1 MNERKSSNPCPL
13 LAHQPFLEKFQSTSH
28 QSSSSPP
35 LTLIHTTTTTYNIIP
50 TTTTTPTSPQ
60 SKMKSF
66 PRSETFLMLNEFIHQ
81 VNSCGFP
88 VLVFNRH
95 FMIEFLNKEAE
106 ELFGVYSFAVMGE
119 YLSELL
125 VMDSLN
131 EIRNAIENYL
141 GEDHHTH
148 RHPCDMMQHDQVE
161 ETNHPYEIMKPSTSE
176 SNMEDSMND
185 DEESEFDDRRT
196 SITSWQSCHSFNL
209 QLPNIE
215 HIERISTEERKARKQ
230 DLMNTRSLTGRAST
244 LKKIFPMKVRLLPL
258 HKTDQTHFAAY
269 IQEVKQSDEDS
280 KHLHGVQFGEA
291 VTELSVIPIIAIN
304 KKGIIQFF
312 NSAACSAFK
321 YSKQEIVG
329 KNVKILCP
337 PKIRAQHDKYLER
350 YLKTGEKHVVDS
362 VRMVK
367 GVVNGGKIIRMELRV
382 SEIFDP
388 VTNES
393 SFVAFVRDCTSM
405 ATREEHLTNIAERIF
420 PKNIAQRLTLGQ
432 QVIDSLQKCSMLFCD
447 IVGFTDF
454 SSNQPASTVVKILHQ
469 MFTSFDEIST
479 CYHLEKIKTIGDSYF
494 AATGI
499 VKETDQDAE
508 NCVRAAL
515 EMIRS
520 IQEIEMTRP
529 ENITNGLSNIQVRIG
544 IHTGNSGDVTAAV
557 VGRLKKTYDLFGTGV
572 TTTQLMEATG
582 KANQIHIS
590 ENTYREIES
599 DSLKAL
605 FVPYFQA
612 KEEVY
617 LPDKLG
623 MKSIPFQTF
632 ITDI

>member
-1 MNERKSSNPCPL
+1 MDLLLRLFHLLDRCKDDPQHPKDPPHSSSPSHCFSLISLFSFPSSLLNTNRTRVVHQVSESQPQYATVATCVTSKPRKRIKSRLSRNFSSTQHKDDDDLSRHHPWQMTNSVIIDPSLIHYFNTEHGNGLVHKIEDSMNERKSSNPCPL

-321 YSKQEIVG
+321 YSK
-329 KNVKILCP
+329 
-337 PKIRAQHDKYLER
+337 
-350 YLKTGEKHVVDS
+350 
-362 VRMVK
+362 
-367 GVVNGGKIIRMELRV
+367 V
-382 SEIFDP
+382 SW
-388 VTNES
+388 N
-393 SFVAFVRDCTSM
+393 
-405 ATREEHLTNIAERIF
+405 
-420 PKNIAQRLTLGQ
+420 
-432 QVIDSLQKCSMLFCD
+432 
-447 IVGFTDF
+447 
-454 SSNQPASTVVKILHQ
+454 
-469 MFTSFDEIST
+469 
-479 CYHLEKIKTIGDSYF
+479 
-494 AATGI
+494 
-499 VKETDQDAE
+499 
-508 NCVRAAL
+508 
-515 EMIRS
+515 
-520 IQEIEMTRP
+520 
-529 ENITNGLSNIQVRIG
+529 
-544 IHTGNSGDVTAAV
+544 
-557 VGRLKKTYDLFGTGV
+557 
-572 TTTQLMEATG
+572 
-582 KANQIHIS
+582 
-590 ENTYREIES
+590 
-599 DSLKAL
+599 
-605 FVPYFQA
+605 
-612 KEEVY
+612 
-617 LPDKLG
+617 
-623 MKSIPFQTF
+623 
-632 ITDI
+632 